1 MSNYVNIFKEEII
14 PGYITLGNGSEN
26 RIGRIG
32 SAVLMWRRRSIQRS
46 ALANL
51 DARMLNDIGL
61 SREQAVEEAAKPF
74 WQG

>member
-14 PGYITLGNGSEN
+14 PGYVNLGNGSGN

-32 SAVLMWRRRSIQRS
+32 SAVLLWRRRSVQRS
-46 ALANL
+46 ALASL